1 MTSMAKEQ
9 AVPAALPAQLQDL
22 TLRKQGKL
30 LTYAVTYADT
40 RNSRKSSNQSASIP
54 YPSKSCTH

>member
-1 MTSMAKEQ
+1 MTNMARKQ
-9 AVPAALPAQLQDL
+9 AVLAAFPTQLQDL
-22 TLRKQGKL
+22 TLRQQGKL

-40 RNSRKSSNQSASIP
+40 RNSRENSNQSASIL